1 MIPIET
7 MVNALLH
14 CKEYNLT
21 DPVLVNTFVHTMV
34 DNNRVIYE
42 QEGFAFY
49 VKCSDDVLDKIATNP
64 GYILDTQN
72 LIEVFK
78 SNGDNVHFFG
88 VISTK
93 TNGSAYK
100 GILQGIKDT
109 IIKENPK
116 TISWWNPTMDR
127 FHRRDLCQQQF

>member
-14 CKEYNLT
+14 CKEYKLT
-21 DPVLVNTFVHTMV
+21 DPVLVTSFVTSMI
-34 DNNRVIYE
+34 DNDRVIYE

-49 VKCSDDVLDKIATNP
+49 VKCSDDVLDKISANP

-72 LIEVFK
+72 LIDVFK
-78 SNGDNVHFFG
+78 SKGDNVHFFG
-88 VISTK
+88 VVSTK
-93 TNGSAYK
+93 TSGRVTK

-127 FHRRDLCQQQF
+127 FHRRNICHQQF